1 MMDYWREVGYQK
13 DMPRNNSIGLG
24 RSWQML
30 GVITS
35 LHISN
40 I

>member
-1 MMDYWREVGYQK
+1 MMDYWREVENQK
-13 DMPRNNSIGLG
+13 DTPRDKSIRLG

-35 LHISN
+35 LHVSN
-40 I
+40 V